1 MTRFSFLSERNRE
14 RYLKMINPV
23 VDFFARFHVH
33 PNIMSLLGLLLSGL
47 AAALY
52 GMGGF
57 FWAGW
62 AVVLAGTCDI
72 LDGELARSTGRT
84 SRFGAFFDSTLD
96 RFSEVLIFSGLAW
109 YFSGGR
115 TGDVRSPVV
124 VLFIFFAMGGSLMVS
139 YTKARAEG
147 LGMEC
152 KMGLLQRPERMVLLI
167 IGSLLGSLP
176 AVGVWIM
183 EGCLFLLALLSNF
196 TALQRMINVRR
207 RLIREGEAGER

>member
-14 RYLKMINPV
+14 RYLRLINPV

-33 PNIMSLLGLLLSGL
+33 PNILSLLGLLLSGL
-47 AAALY
+47 AAVLY

-62 AVVLAGTCDI
+62 VVVLAGTCDI

-115 TGDVRSPVV
+115 TGNVRSPVV
-124 VLFIFFAMGGSLMVS
+124 VLFIIFAIGGSLMVS
-139 YTKARAEG
+139 YTRARAEG

-152 KMGLLQRPERMVLLI
+152 KVGLLQRPERMVLLI

-183 EGCLFLLALLSNF
+183 EGCLFLLAFFSNF

-207 RLIREGEAGER
+207 HLIREGEAGER